1 MTKVSHFLCG
11 FFGSVVLFAAAMLI
25 PMQTV
30 ESKNAAI
37 ADPLPTPPV
46 NAAKMAEFRGV
57 KIGMTKD
64 EVKKTID
71 KDPVVSDDSGF
82 YYEFS
87 DKETAQI
94 SLDSD
99 KKVRAIAVM
108 YSAVDDST
116 PKLADVLGADAKVK
130 PAADGQVYD
139 MVRYPDAG
147 YWISYNRSGGDS
159 PRVTIMIQK
168 IEVAAD

>member
-1 MTKVSHFLCG
+1 MTKVSRFLCG
-11 FFGSVVLFAAAMLI
+11 FFGSIVLFAAAMLN
-25 PMQTV
+25 PT
-30 ESKNAAI
+30 SAAGSTNE
-37 ADPLPTPPV
+37 ASARPAPTPAV
-46 NAAKMAEFRGV
+46 NAAKMSEFRGI
-57 KIGMTKD
+57 KIGMAKD
-64 EVKKTID
+64 DVKKAID

-82 YYEFS
+82 YYVFS
-87 DKETAQI
+87 DTESAQI

-108 YSAVDDST
+108 YSAVDAST
-116 PKLADVLGADAKVK
+116 PKLADVLGADATVK
-130 PAADGQVYD
+130 PAEDGQVYD

-168 IEVAAD
+168 IDISTN

>member
-1 MTKVSHFLCG
+1 MTKVSHYLCG
-11 FFGSVVLFAAAMLI
+11 FFGVVVFAAAAMLI

-30 ESKNAAI
+30 ESKNAAT
-37 ADPLPTPPV
+37 AVPLPTPPV
-46 NAAKMAEFRGV
+46 NAAKMSEFRGI

-64 EVKKTID
+64 DVKKTID

-116 PKLADVLGADAKVK
+116 PKLTDVLGADAKVK
-130 PAADGQVYD
+130 PTADGQVYD
-139 MVRYPDAG
+139 MVRYPAAG

-168 IEVAAD
+168 IDAAVD

>member
-1 MTKVSHFLCG
+1 
-11 FFGSVVLFAAAMLI
+11 
-25 PMQTV
+25 
-30 ESKNAAI
+30 
-37 ADPLPTPPV
+37 
-46 NAAKMAEFRGV
+46 
-57 KIGMTKD
+57 MTKD

-94 SLDSD
+94 SLDAD

-108 YSAVDDST
+108 YSAVDAST
-116 PKLADVLGADAKVK
+116 PKLTDVLGPDAKVT

-139 MVRYPDAG
+139 MVRYPAAG

-168 IEVAAD
+168 IDVAED